1 MTGVPMVAT
10 SPMRH
15 DLPPTTP
22 NPLNPVEI
30 QGYEPPWK
38 ALCDFAL
45 NSDLDRPGYN
55 HLVNEVSFFF
65 FLRPLGRLVGGVHAS
80 RLIALRAQHNKNPR
94 QCPGTN
100 IFLGSLS
107 FSAWIVPRILC
118 RQGKWS
124 VVTAFG
130 NYWNNCHCRYATHEI
145 TVCFLQQ
152 LALGGLHF
160 GFHRNEISDGNM

>member
-1 MTGVPMVAT
+1 MMMIARSTHSSLSTSKLKKKRSRIRSVNWYSKMQLTFQEGRKLSYSSMSGIPMVAT

-15 DLPPTTP
+15 ELPPTTT
-22 NPLNPVEI
+22 PLNPVEI

-55 HLVNEVSFFF
+55 HLVNEVSHFFF
-65 FLRPLGRLVGGVHAS
+65 FSDPRGAPAGCTR

-100 IFLGSLS
+100 FFFYSESLFLL
-107 FSAWIVPRILC
+107 
-118 RQGKWS
+118 
-124 VVTAFG
+124 
-130 NYWNNCHCRYATHEI
+130 E
-145 TVCFLQQ
+145 
-152 LALGGLHF
+152 
-160 GFHRNEISDGNM
+160 